1 MDVLSNVLVLTIAF
15 TLSFYPHL
23 MLCGRKKWW
32 KPSWFRMLS
41 TIRALEL
48 RGCVRAQS
56 ERRARQS
63 ACGGHGAWRGRCGA
77 HTPPRG
83 PPGTSRYTKT
93 PNNTCY
99 SLTTHTYKK
108 NHLTTPVPTTLRFKH
123 FNVTVILI
131 YVPKRQCCKCQ
142 DLKKTNVT
150 CNFVTELL
158 REIKGICSRSMME
171 WKMLRESFVFI
182 FI

>member
-1 MDVLSNVLVLTIAF
+1 M
-15 TLSFYPHL
+15 
-23 MLCGRKKWW
+23 
-32 KPSWFRMLS
+32 
-41 TIRALEL
+41 
-48 RGCVRAQS
+48 
-56 ERRARQS
+56 RRASDERGS
-63 ACGGHGAWRGRCGA
+63 RHAAGTERDGAAAARTPRLGGHLER
-77 HTPPRG
+77 
-83 PPGTSRYTKT
+83 PGTQKHH
-93 PNNTCY
+93 NNTCY

-108 NHLTTPVPTTLRFKH
+108 KPPTTPVPTTLRFKH

-182 FI
+182 FT